1 MARGGRR
8 PPGGDLVSLRLV
20 VLVLFLVGTLLAC
33 GGSKSGTQHDGAP
46 QDDAAVD
53 EDGGTQ
59 HDGAPQV
66 DAWDGD
72 SGAPPTGYHFW
83 FDLGTAV
90 LMGQTIDLGAG
101 GFWPTAREDFD
112 PPREPDV
119 PLGTCV
125 TAPPQPE
132 PTCTTNADCAPEQ
145 QCVADTNSNNQPIAG
160 TEHCETPRTL
170 LDVGPFTVDG
180 FVSGPTDF
188 AYNSGQSGAYTTAN
202 PGDGTIP
209 AEEFQYDTTYT
220 ISGTGDTTTG
230 IGAFSGEIHFPPEM
244 ALTSPAVGTVG
255 SMGLPGIHVSVT
267 ADLVLEW
274 SGADPDM
281 VIKVTLTGGTQNTG
295 KSIVCRLMDT
305 GTVTIPAAQVAE
317 ANLGPMALTNMLE
330 LRREVQGTASG
341 AGLTFTRV
349 TATQAIT
356 YNIAKDP

>member
-1 MARGGRR
+1 M
-8 PPGGDLVSLRLV
+8 PLRLV
-20 VLVLFLVGTLLAC
+20 VLCLLLVGSLLAC
-33 GGSKSGTQHDGAP
+33 GGAKGGARADGAP
-46 QDDAAVD
+46 GDDAAATG
-53 EDGGTQ
+53 DGGTA
-59 HDGAPQV
+59 DDAAPQV

-72 SGAPPTGYHFW
+72 SGAPPSGYHFF
-83 FDLGTAV
+83 FDLGSV
-90 LMGQTIDLGAG
+90 LLMGQTVDMAAG

-125 TAPPQPE
+125 TDPASPG
-132 PTCTTNADCAPEQ
+132 PTCATNADCAPEQ
-145 QCVADTNSNNQPIAG
+145 QCVPDKDSNGQAIAG

-170 LDVGPFTVDG
+170 MNVGPFTVDG

-202 PGDGTIP
+202 PGDGSVP
-209 AEEFQYDTTYT
+209 ASEFQYDTDYT
-220 ISGTGDTTTG
+220 ISGSGDPTQG
-230 IGAFSGEIHFPPEM
+230 IGAFGGTVHFPPEL

-255 SMGLPGIHVSVT
+255 SMGLPGFHVSVSQ
-267 ADLVLEW
+267 DLVLEW
-274 SGADPDM
+274 SGADPDL

-295 KSIVCRLMDT
+295 KSVVCRLMDT

-330 LRREVQGTASG
+330 LRREVPGTASG
-341 AGLTFTRV
+341 EGLTFTRV

-356 YNIAKDP
+356 YNLAKDP